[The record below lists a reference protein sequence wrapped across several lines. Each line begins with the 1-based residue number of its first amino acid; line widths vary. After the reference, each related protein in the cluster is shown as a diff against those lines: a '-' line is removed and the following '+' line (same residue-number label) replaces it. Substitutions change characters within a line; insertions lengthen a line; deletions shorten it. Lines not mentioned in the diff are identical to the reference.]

1 MSTNR
6 TPHEAAE
13 MTWLF
18 QWIGY
23 ASAVHPELW
32 LAFHIPNEGLRDPRT
47 GHNLKIQGMRPGVPD
62 IMLPVARGIY
72 HGLFIELKR
81 KKYGR
86 VSEEQAIWIDRLNRV
101 GYRAVVC
108 AGWEAA
114 KGEILRYL
122 GAES

>member
-6 TPHEAAE
+6 TPTESAE
-13 MTWLF
+13 QTWLF
-18 QWIGY
+18 QWIAY
-23 ASAVHPELW
+23 AQGAHPELR
-32 LAFHIPNEGLRDPRT
+32 LCFHIPNEGRRDPRT
-47 GHNLKIQGMRPGVPD
+47 GHNLKVHGMRPGVPD

-81 KKYGR
+81 RKYGR
-86 VSEEQAIWIDRLNRV
+86 VSEEQAVWIDRLNRV

-114 KGEILRYL
+114 RDEILRYL
-122 GAES
+122 GADA